1 MQLNE
6 NKFFRMTSRKME
18 SCALYMYA
26 NQSTREAIIN
36 DIFHKLKY
44 ADFDA
49 LSKQV
54 TRCLGSKI
62 YITKN
67 EFKEVSG
74 IIKKGC
80 RNYNLSKKFIIET
93 CIILAIKALHKNG
106 SLYISRD
113 EINTKGDN
121 ISIYIQNSYTKML
134 RCKIEPKYDKLPT
147 RELITMAIK
156 YVLKNKYDCVNI
168 LQKQVNFT
176 EKDKSFLRELY
187 ENNRDILNEFENT
200 LFKLIKFHYKGKD
213 IKSTDFTV
221 FNWIADEFIIKYYK
235 LDRNVFTIGKI
246 IEKEP
251 EPIPEKK
258 NDDKV
263 MTESTIQKD
272 DQLNCKNRVYPNNR
286 TYDNDDL
293 TEEDYERINT
303 EIEEVIEE
311 SDYFKSD
318 SSHPVNKTSYYIADS
333 DDFSDDLIMMKI
345 LKLRS
350 QLKHTKLELIIKD
363 KE

>member
-93 CIILAIKALHKNG
+93 CIILAIKA
-106 SLYISRD
+106 SDSR
-113 EINTKGDN
+113 EAVPFPMAI
-121 ISIYIQNSYTKML
+121 ISISY
-134 RCKIEPKYDKLPT
+134 
-147 RELITMAIK
+147 
-156 YVLKNKYDCVNI
+156 
-168 LQKQVNFT
+168 F
-176 EKDKSFLRELY
+176 F
-187 ENNRDILNEFENT
+187 
-200 LFKLIKFHYKGKD
+200 
-213 IKSTDFTV
+213 IKSR
-221 FNWIADEFIIKYYK
+221 IIS
-235 LDRNVFTIGKI
+235 L
-246 IEKEP
+246 
-251 EPIPEKK
+251 
-258 NDDKV
+258 
-263 MTESTIQKD
+263 
-272 DQLNCKNRVYPNNR
+272 L
-286 TYDNDDL
+286 
-293 TEEDYERINT
+293 
-303 EIEEVIEE
+303 
-311 SDYFKSD
+311 
-318 SSHPVNKTSYYIADS
+318 
-333 DDFSDDLIMMKI
+333 FSN
-345 LKLRS
+345 S
-350 QLKHTKLELIIKD
+350 FFGSWG
-363 KE
+363 